1 MELRIT
7 TKMEPGT
14 LPEIQWNSS
23 ELKEEIQKKAQEYAS
38 IAYTDSQTAEMR
50 KDRAT

>member
-23 ELKEEIQKKAQEYAS
+23 ELKEEIQKKAQEYIQCCIHLS
-38 IAYTDSQTAEMR
+38 KWKSCDV
-50 KDRAT
+50 